1 MKLCGLMTILIGVL
15 GLFTICSCS
24 TTKVIIN
31 QNELPDECY
40 SGVKKDSTVKTAWN
54 SKIPNVF
61 TVELDSISEV
71 IIDPRDESKI
81 AEVFDKIG
89 FATDDM
95 NINIIPLVKK
105 NCYCEHETSETA
117 MYTELDCSHGRM
129 LTQTGVYNCPL
140 TSDDYRG
147 RSGGDFKDF
156 SRTAMLEYPS
166 CSYCMA

>member
-1 MKLCGLMTILIGVL
+1 MKLSVNTIHVIQMNLCGLVAILIGVL

-54 SKIPNVF
+54 SNIPNIF

-81 AEVFDKIG
+81 AEVWYNNAKQGIKDLCLHCNQTQAKCLIG
-89 FATDDM
+89 FMKSNPFAEKWVGVNYKPTEKEPYCDIRRTYGSS
-95 NINIIPLVKK
+95 INA
-105 NCYCEHETSETA
+105 Y
-117 MYTELDCSHGRM
+117 
-129 LTQTGVYNCPL
+129 
-140 TSDDYRG
+140 
-147 RSGGDFKDF
+147 
-156 SRTAMLEYPS
+156 
-166 CSYCMA
+166 

>member
-1 MKLCGLMTILIGVL
+1 MKLSVNTIHVIQMNLCGLVAILIGVL

-71 IIDPRDESKI
+71 IIDPRDELKI
-81 AEVFDKIG
+81 AEVWYSNAKQGIKDLCLHCNQTQAHVLIG
-89 FATDDM
+89 FMKSNPFAEKWVGVNYKPTEKEPYCDIRRTYGSS
-95 NINIIPLVKK
+95 INA
-105 NCYCEHETSETA
+105 Y
-117 MYTELDCSHGRM
+117 
-129 LTQTGVYNCPL
+129 
-140 TSDDYRG
+140 
-147 RSGGDFKDF
+147 
-156 SRTAMLEYPS
+156 
-166 CSYCMA
+166 

>member
-1 MKLCGLMTILIGVL
+1 MKLSTNTIHVIQINICGLVAILIGIL

-71 IIDPRDESKI
+71 IIDPRDGSKI
-81 AEVFDKIG
+81 AEVWYSNAKQGIKDLCLHCNQTQAQVLIG
-89 FATDDM
+89 YMRSNPFAAEWVGVNYRPTEKEPYCDIRCTYGSS
-95 NINIIPLVKK
+95 INA
-105 NCYCEHETSETA
+105 Y
-117 MYTELDCSHGRM
+117 
-129 LTQTGVYNCPL
+129 
-140 TSDDYRG
+140 
-147 RSGGDFKDF
+147 
-156 SRTAMLEYPS
+156 
-166 CSYCMA
+166 

>member
-1 MKLCGLMTILIGVL
+1 MKLSVNTIHVIQMNLCGLVAILIGVL

-81 AEVFDKIG
+81 AEVWYSNAKQGIKDLCLHCNQTQAKCWIG
-89 FATDDM
+89 FMRSNPFAEKWVGVNYKPTEKEPYCDIRRTYGSS
-95 NINIIPLVKK
+95 INA
-105 NCYCEHETSETA
+105 Y
-117 MYTELDCSHGRM
+117 
-129 LTQTGVYNCPL
+129 
-140 TSDDYRG
+140 
-147 RSGGDFKDF
+147 
-156 SRTAMLEYPS
+156 
-166 CSYCMA
+166 

>member
-1 MKLCGLMTILIGVL
+1 MKLSTNTIHVIQMNLCGLVAILIGVL

-71 IIDPRDESKI
+71 IIDPRDESKV
-81 AEVFDKIG
+81 AEVWYSNAKQGIKDLCLHCNQTQAKCLIG
-89 FATDDM
+89 FMRSNPFAEKWVGVNYKPTEKEPYVDIRRTYGST
-95 NINIIPLVKK
+95 INA
-105 NCYCEHETSETA
+105 Y
-117 MYTELDCSHGRM
+117 
-129 LTQTGVYNCPL
+129 
-140 TSDDYRG
+140 
-147 RSGGDFKDF
+147 
-156 SRTAMLEYPS
+156 
-166 CSYCMA
+166 

>member
-1 MKLCGLMTILIGVL
+1 MNICGLVAILIGIL

-81 AEVFDKIG
+81 AEVWYSNAKQGIKDLCLHCNQTQAKCLIG
-89 FATDDM
+89 FMRSNPFAEKWVGVNYKPTEKEPYVDIRRTYGST
-95 NINIIPLVKK
+95 INA
-105 NCYCEHETSETA
+105 Y
-117 MYTELDCSHGRM
+117 
-129 LTQTGVYNCPL
+129 
-140 TSDDYRG
+140 
-147 RSGGDFKDF
+147 
-156 SRTAMLEYPS
+156 
-166 CSYCMA
+166 

>member
-1 MKLCGLMTILIGVL
+1 MKLSTNTIHVIQMNICGLVAILIGIL

-54 SKIPNVF
+54 SNIPNVF

-81 AEVFDKIG
+81 AEVWYSNAKQGIKDLCLHCNQTQAKVLIG
-89 FATDDM
+89 YMRSNPFAAEWVGVNYRPTEKEPYCDIRRTYGSS
-95 NINIIPLVKK
+95 INA
-105 NCYCEHETSETA
+105 Y
-117 MYTELDCSHGRM
+117 
-129 LTQTGVYNCPL
+129 
-140 TSDDYRG
+140 
-147 RSGGDFKDF
+147 
-156 SRTAMLEYPS
+156 
-166 CSYCMA
+166 

>member
-1 MKLCGLMTILIGVL
+1 MKLSVNTIHVIQMNLCGLVAILIGVL

-54 SKIPNVF
+54 SNIPNVF

-81 AEVFDKIG
+81 AEVWYSNAKQGIKDLCLHCNQTQAKCLIG
-89 FATDDM
+89 FMKSNPFAEKWVGVNYKPTEKEPYCDIRRTYGSS
-95 NINIIPLVKK
+95 INA
-105 NCYCEHETSETA
+105 Y
-117 MYTELDCSHGRM
+117 
-129 LTQTGVYNCPL
+129 
-140 TSDDYRG
+140 
-147 RSGGDFKDF
+147 
-156 SRTAMLEYPS
+156 
-166 CSYCMA
+166 